1 MQNETFFLT
10 RDSRPQPGRATGGFA
25 EPIAVA
31 QVALVRFD
39 QRADAQSLP
48 TSFELAVDAHRSI
61 GHEGNGQDW
70 FQERQIA
77 KTCQVD
83 RIEGQ
88 LSFDLRLVPGAAL
101 GKFHR
106 ALQDGV
112 VVRRAEER
120 HLECYVRNARL
131 REGAAKFRVERHG
144 TGDIEL
150 TRYIVS
156 KKRHRTGQHRHIER
170 IELHL

>member
-39 QRADAQSLP
+39 QRADTQSLP

-70 FQERQIA
+70 FQERA
-77 KTCQVD
+77 SH
-83 RIEGQ
+83 G
-88 LSFDLRLVPGAAL
+88 PAL
-101 GKFHR
+101 AHR
-106 ALQDGV
+106 ANRIASLGPSV
-112 VVRRAEER
+112 AATNRGRAASAP
-120 HLECYVRNARL
+120 VGL
-131 REGAAKFRVERHG
+131 R
-144 TGDIEL
+144 
-150 TRYIVS
+150 S
-156 KKRHRTGQHRHIER
+156 
-170 IELHL
+170 